1 MIGSSFQDQPG
12 VFRRLGH
19 ASLLFA
25 RDRLMEVIG
34 LGLILAGVAMT
45 LALSTFSPLD
55 PSFNNATPE
64 QPWNLLGRPGSY
76 FADIVMQTV
85 GLGAIAFVP
94 PIAVAGWWF
103 MAKQGPGDY
112 ATRLLCWMVSGLCAS
127 ALAASLPIQAPAPL
141 ETSMGGW
148 IGDAIYQNLIG
159 AATWLGIT
167 DPRSLRLFAGILAAV
182 FALVTFA
189 VAVGVRVTDYRWQM
203 RGRRRAER
211 ARMAATE
218 TAAAAD
224 PVDLSWWQR
233 WAAALAG
240 LFGAMPWAR
249 REPVDEPPRPA
260 LEHAGT
266 HYPDRDPVFEDTYL
280 GSGAEDHALRAAE
293 HPNVPERGGWQSA
306 RRPLHPKASGHPQST
321 APGEPEPAFDLVAT
335 PWTGHGDTEPET
347 SDPIE
352 AEAIDPPAPDRYA
365 DRYHRREPSVD
376 AVRDRFA
383 AERPSYDYAPIDV
396 APESYEPAFDR
407 SDASD
412 WAAEDDDAALH
423 VRGMPD
429 GAPEQPTFAGTGRYR
444 SHGPDTEQTADHGRG
459 APFPATLDGSDDDGN
474 WDDDDVW
481 TDDAEGLVSDGH
493 APRPHGA
500 AQPPSPPPMA
510 ANRTHRDEPY
520 GEETSASEPPW
531 AEMDRVESPYG
542 EEPEDRDVLMD
553 EDDGPDPA
561 DIDGGDLSDRGVSI
575 ADPLMDPPMPPRT
588 FAAIRTL
595 KATERGPEASRSERR
610 VAPASDT
617 AAMDIQS
624 AGTPQAGDRDSD
636 RDRDQ
641 ERADPIP
648 EPRLSREQTREA
660 AAPSRAAPA
669 PTAAPTPPPRTIFSP
684 RPRTRGER
692 DGPAGRPGDI
702 LDLESSSYGLPPLD
716 LLQEPRDRAA
726 SDPEFDLY
734 LEDNARQL
742 ETVLQDFGVRGEIIN
757 IHPGPVVTLY
767 ELEPAPG
774 IKSSRVIGLADDIA
788 RSMSAVSA
796 RVAVIPGRN
805 AIGIELPNKKR
816 ELVFLRELLASPNY
830 EKTSSRLALA
840 LGKQISGDAVIV
852 DLANMPH
859 LLIAGTTG
867 SGKSVA
873 INTMILSLLYR
884 MPPSQ
889 CKLILIDPKMLEL
902 SVYEGIPHLLTPVVT
917 DPKKA
922 IVALKWVV
930 REMEDRYKKMSKL
943 GVRNIKGFNERIAEA
958 AERDEVLTRSVQTG
972 FDKETGEPIFEEEV
986 LPLEAMPF
994 IVVVVDE
1001 MADLMMVAGKDIETA
1016 VQRLAQMARAA
1027 GIHLITATQRP
1038 SVDVITGTI
1047 KANFP
1052 TRISFQVTSKIDSR
1066 TILGEQG
1073 AEQLLGQGD
1082 MLYMA
1087 GGGRIRRVHG
1097 PFVSDAE
1104 VEDVVGY
1111 LKDQGQPAYVDAIL
1125 EETEDGETESF
1136 FDLISGNSGE
1146 DTGDDLF
1153 DRAVAIVA
1161 RDRKAS
1167 TSYIQRKLQIGYNRA
1182 ARLIERM
1189 EEEGMIS
1196 PANHVGKRE
1205 VLLPEHEEQ
1214 DD

>member
-12 VFRRLGH
+12 VLKRLGH

-25 RDRLMEVIG
+25 RDRLMELIG
-34 LGLILAGVAMT
+34 LALILAGVAMT
-45 LALSTFSPLD
+45 LALSTFNPLD

-94 PIAVAGWWF
+94 PIAVSGWWF
-103 MAKQGPGDY
+103 MAKQGPGHY
-112 ATRLLCWMVSGLCAS
+112 ATRFLCWIVAGLCAS
-127 ALAASLPIQAPAPL
+127 SLAASLPIQAPAPL
-141 ETSMGGW
+141 ETSLGGV
-148 IGDAIYQNLIG
+148 IGDLIYDNLIG
-159 AATWLGIT
+159 VATSLGVT
-167 DPRSLRLFAGILAAV
+167 DPRSLRLFAGIIAAV

-189 VAVGVRVTDYRWQM
+189 VAVGVRITDYRVRM
-203 RGRRRAER
+203 RPNRRGDRA
-211 ARMAATE
+211 ATATTE

-224 PVDLSWWQR
+224 PAGLSWWQR
-233 WAAALAG
+233 WAAMLAG
-240 LFGAMPWAR
+240 LFGAVSWSR
-249 REPVDEPPRPA
+249 RDHEEDTPRPA

-266 HYPDRDPVFEDTYL
+266 HYPDRDPVFDDRFVADAAVL
-280 GSGAEDHALRAAE
+280 GDAYQD
-293 HPNVPERGGWQSA
+293 VTDRGGWG
-306 RRPLHPKASGHPQST
+306 RRRRAAGEAPST
-321 APGEPEPAFDLVAT
+321 PGEDTSPEFDLVAT
-335 PWTGHGDTEPET
+335 PWAGDPQAEDST
-347 SDPIE
+347 DQPIE
-352 AEAIDPPAPDRYA
+352 AEEIDPYQDSYDP
-365 DRYHRREPSVD
+365 
-376 AVRDRFA
+376 RDPTVARA
-383 AERPSYDYAPIDV
+383 ASNDDYDYAPVDV

-407 SDASD
+407 ADRSAWSADDEDA
-412 WAAEDDDAALH
+412 ELNVMGLPDD
-423 VRGMPD
+423 
-429 GAPEQPTFAGTGRYR
+429 APEQPAFSGRQSPFAARLDR
-444 SHGPDTEQTADHGRG
+444 SE
-459 APFPATLDGSDDDGN
+459 DDGN
-474 WDDDDVW
+474 WDESDPW
-481 TDDAEGLVSDGH
+481 GNGPHEGGSATVTTPSE
-493 APRPHGA
+493 
-500 AQPPSPPPMA
+500 PPSPAPHAFNA
-510 ANRTHRDEPY
+510 ATARS
-520 GEETSASEPPW
+520 GEDQPTMTSALGRAGDKADNTASSGSEPPW
-531 AEMDRVESPYG
+531 AEG
-542 EEPEDRDVLMD
+542 PEWDED
-553 EDDGPDPA
+553 EDDAASPDAQASSVPDA
-561 DIDGGDLSDRGVSI
+561 TGDPTESGVKM
-575 ADPLMDPPMPPRT
+575 AAPFVDPPMPPRT

-595 KATERGPEASRSERR
+595 KASERSIG
-610 VAPASDT
+610 APARQDMT
-617 AAMDIQS
+617 ATPN
-624 AGTPQAGDRDSD
+624 AG
-636 RDRDQ
+636 
-641 ERADPIP
+641 ADVEAP
-648 EPRLSREQTREA
+648 LADREQPREA
-660 AAPSRAAPA
+660 ARETVAPTRAAAPTQTASAA
-669 PTAAPTPPPRTIFSP
+669 PTAPVAKTVAAVERSTFTARPKTRFERSEPPGYGGGRTVDVL
-684 RPRTRGER
+684 E
-692 DGPAGRPGDI
+692 
-702 LDLESSSYGLPPLD
+702 LDAASYSLPPLE
-716 LLQEPRDRAA
+716 LLQEARNQNT

-816 ELVFLRELLASPNY
+816 ELVYLRELLASPSY

-943 GVRNIKGFNERIAEA
+943 GVRNIKGYNERIAEA
-958 AERDEVLTRSVQTG
+958 AARDEVLTRSVQTG
-972 FDKETGEPIFEEEV
+972 FDKETGEPIYEEEV

-1104 VEDVVGY
+1104 VEDVVAY

-1136 FDLISGNSGE
+1136 FDLISGNTSE
-1146 DTGDDLF
+1146 DSGDDLF

-1161 RDRKAS
+1161 KDRKAS

-1205 VLLPEHEEQ
+1205 VLLPDHEGE